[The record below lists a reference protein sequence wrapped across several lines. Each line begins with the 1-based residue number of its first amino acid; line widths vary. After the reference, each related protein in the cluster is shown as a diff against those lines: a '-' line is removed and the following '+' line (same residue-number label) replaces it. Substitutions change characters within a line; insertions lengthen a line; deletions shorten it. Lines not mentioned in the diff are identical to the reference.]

1 MQRWSRPR
9 SSGPSL
15 NRSFQK
21 RDGTGRGW
29 RSRFGRLARGGL
41 DRIFWSIGPRVL
53 LDREYRF
60 PPSYYSTSTLTP
72 PSLHRI
78 RRRLERQAAI
88 PSALQTP
95 GGNSA
100 LSPPKTPAESAS
112 DPALGAEFASTEFAG
127 DVDVSSLKAALT
139 EVDMS
144 SEAMEHLPDVRELDE
159 NFDTA
164 FQLAM
169 NRGPLCAEPVVGM
182 AYFLEAVELHSD
194 GLDIA
199 TGTFHEPL
207 VCQTL
212 MAYTRSFCSAVKMVR
227 RTRAADLGR
236 PGRLPKRLARLVAAT
251 SARHVLVRYP
261 SDRWVLDAAVVFL

>member
-1 MQRWSRPR
+1 M
-9 SSGPSL
+9 L
-15 NRSFQK
+15 LL
-21 RDGTGRGW
+21 
-29 RSRFGRLARGGL
+29 LAV
-41 DRIFWSIGPRVL
+41 P
-53 LDREYRF
+53 
-60 PPSYYSTSTLTP
+60 TSELTP
-72 PSLHRI
+72 PPPCRI

-127 DVDVSSLKAALT
+127 EVDVSSLKAALT

-182 AYFLEAVELHSD
+182 AYFLEAVELNSD

-199 TGTFHEPL
+199 TGTFRMPL
-207 VCQTL
+207 TC
-212 MAYTRSFCSAVKMVR
+212 RKSH
-227 RTRAADLGR
+227 G
-236 PGRLPKRLARLVAAT
+236 
-251 SARHVLVRYP
+251 
-261 SDRWVLDAAVVFL
+261 

>member
-1 MQRWSRPR
+1 M
-9 SSGPSL
+9 
-15 NRSFQK
+15 
-21 RDGTGRGW
+21 
-29 RSRFGRLARGGL
+29 
-41 DRIFWSIGPRVL
+41 
-53 LDREYRF
+53 
-60 PPSYYSTSTLTP
+60 
-72 PSLHRI
+72 
-78 RRRLERQAAI
+78 
-88 PSALQTP
+88 
-95 GGNSA
+95 
-100 LSPPKTPAESAS
+100 
-112 DPALGAEFASTEFAG
+112 GAEFASTEFAG

-144 SEAMEHLPDVRELDE
+144 SEAMERLPDVRELDE

-182 AYFLEAVELHSD
+182 AYFLEAVELNSD

-207 VCQTL
+207 TCESL
-212 MAYTRSFCSAVKMVR
+212 MAKSRSLCSAVKMVR

-251 SARHVLVRYP
+251 PARHVLVRY
-261 SDRWVLDAAVVFL
+261 SGYGCVLDVAAGLWRREY